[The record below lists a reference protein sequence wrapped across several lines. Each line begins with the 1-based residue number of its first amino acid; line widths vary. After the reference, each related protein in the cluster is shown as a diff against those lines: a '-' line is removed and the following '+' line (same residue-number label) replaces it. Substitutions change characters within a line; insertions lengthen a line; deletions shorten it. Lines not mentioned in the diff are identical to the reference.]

1 MKFWI
6 SVFFI
11 FISIT
16 VNAATTIVE
25 PPIDC
30 PSGYSKVKIDAVIF
44 ANDTETDSLS
54 GLKKLGDNVVSCT
67 NKNAPVCFL
76 ILTDTT
82 KQYSDKTGTFEITA
96 ECPI

>member
-1 MKFWI
+1 MKFI
-6 SVFFI
+6 LVLLFVC
-11 FISIT
+11 ISIT
-16 VNAATTIVE
+16 TNAATTTIE

-30 PSGYSKVKIDAVIF
+30 PSGSHKVEIDAIIF
-44 ANDTETDSLS
+44 ANYSEDTIPSDLHSIGS
-54 GLKKLGDNVVSCT
+54 NVVSCT
-67 NKNAPVCFL
+67 NKNAAVCFL